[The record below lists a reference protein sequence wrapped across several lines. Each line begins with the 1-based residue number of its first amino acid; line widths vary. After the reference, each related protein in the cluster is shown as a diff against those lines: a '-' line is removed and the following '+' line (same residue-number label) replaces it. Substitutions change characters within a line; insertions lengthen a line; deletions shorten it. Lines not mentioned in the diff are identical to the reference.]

1 MTSGVEYAKQDW
13 YPIAMAGDLDKGQ
26 SRQTHLLGA
35 ELSLHC
41 DDTGAVSVVSN
52 DRTLPVQEA
61 FNHLWTTLSKQP
73 RALFDIPEAQE
84 PGRRLVPCGV
94 VRVKCSP
101 LRAVENFLD
110 IAHFPFVHTDV
121 LGAEPHTEVYK
132 YDVRIDDTDDEVI
145 ASNIRFYQPQAS
157 KSSSGGIETRY
168 IYRVPAPMT
177 AILYKTCPPK
187 PESMDVIALFV
198 QPLDEETC
206 DVWPWMALYDDDSSM
221 ADLIQFQ
228 QLIFLQDRSILENQ
242 IPCRLP
248 LDPKMEIPT
257 RADLTS
263 VAYRRWLKRH
273 SAWYGAQFSG
283 DSVAGDDQGQT
294 RGSATDGLAG

>member
-1 MTSGVEYAKQDW
+1 MSGIEYAINDW
-13 YPIAMAGDLDKGQ
+13 YPVAMASEFASEYSNQ
-26 SRQTHLLGA
+26 RHTRLLGF
-35 ELSLHC
+35 ELNLFADPGSPMTINC
-41 DDTGAVSVVSN
+41 EG
-52 DRTLPVQEA
+52 RQLPVQEA
-61 FNHLWTTLSKQP
+61 FGHIWTTLSEQP
-73 RALFDIPEAQE
+73 RPLFAIPEEQE
-84 PGRRLVPCGV
+84 EGRRLVPCGV

-121 LGAEPHTEVYK
+121 LGSEPHTEVYQ
-132 YDVRIDDTDDEVI
+132 YDVRIDDKEDEVI

-157 KSSSGGIETRY
+157 KSSAGGIQTEY
-168 IYRVPAPMT
+168 IYRVPAPMA

-206 DVWPWMALYDDDSSM
+206 DVWPWMALYDDTSTM

-242 IPCRLP
+242 MPRKLP

-273 SAWYGAQFSG
+273 SAWYGAQISPE
-283 DSVAGDDQGQT
+283 SVS
-294 RGSATDGLAG
+294 GSASLHESD